1 MYKTGTADLNTVMPA
16 WQCPALVYGPGDSTL
31 DHTLD
36 EQIELPEYDRA
47 VQVLAESIERLTT

>member
-1 MYKTGTADLNTVMPA
+1 MPP

-36 EQIELPEYDRA
+36 EQIPLEEYDPA
-47 VQVLAESIERLTT
+47 VQVLTDALARLTGQGA

>member
-1 MYKTGTADLNTVMPA
+1 MPT

-36 EQIELPEYDRA
+36 EQVSLEEYELA
-47 VQVLAESIERLTT
+47 VQVLAESLKQLCA